1 MSATRKRAAKKP
13 AAKTTAKT
21 ITAAARTGAKKAASA
36 SSSARKRGVAKKPA
50 AKKPLAKKPVAK
62 KPVTK
67 KPAAEKRAIGTKART
82 TKAVAPRT
90 KAKRRSSVRA
100 RPAGPRSLGEFMA
113 QAWAMEIEAAQR
125 YAEFADAMETHNN
138 LEVAA
143 MFRTMAGYEGKHA
156 EQILIEMGWS
166 SPPEPPPGGYRWE
179 GFEAPETVPIDEVH
193 YLMQPWHALQLAL
206 ACEEQAARFFAA
218 LAEVATEDSVRNAAR
233 ELEAEEREHVALVRA
248 WLDKVPKPDND
259 WAHDPDPPRYTD

>member
-1 MSATRKRAAKKP
+1 
-13 AAKTTAKT
+13 
-21 ITAAARTGAKKAASA
+21 
-36 SSSARKRGVAKKPA
+36 
-50 AKKPLAKKPVAK
+50 
-62 KPVTK
+62 
-67 KPAAEKRAIGTKART
+67 
-82 TKAVAPRT
+82 
-90 KAKRRSSVRA
+90 
-100 RPAGPRSLGEFMA
+100 
-113 QAWAMEIEAAQR
+113 MEIEAAQR

-218 LAEVATEDSVRNAAR
+218 LAEVATQDSVRNAAR